1 MDAFDAPKSCP
12 RSEGVPLRY
21 SVGFY
26 RGKRR
31 IIIAWFVDES
41 VAIDYLRRFRRDH
54 PRFKADLLQS
64 LF

>member
-1 MDAFDAPKSCP
+1 MDTFDALRSCP
-12 RSEGVPLRY
+12 FVGGAPLRY

-31 IIIAWFVDES
+31 IIIGWFVDES
-41 VAIDYLRRFRRDH
+41 AAIDYLRRFRRDH
-54 PRFKADLLQS
+54 PRFKADMLQA